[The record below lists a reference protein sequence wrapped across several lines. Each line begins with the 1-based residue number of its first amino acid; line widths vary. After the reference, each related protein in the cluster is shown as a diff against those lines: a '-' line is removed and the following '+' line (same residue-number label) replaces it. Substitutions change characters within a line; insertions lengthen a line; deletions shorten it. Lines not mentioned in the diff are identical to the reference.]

1 MWGLAVQSIAASN
14 CSICSGVDAA
24 GRKSLNRPIYAS
36 ASISLSVSVIATRKI
51 TRRDDVE
58 RAVVVQADT
67 AMVPGLQLRL
77 PHRACVPLVAA
88 AVASHGQL
96 SR

>member
-24 GRKSLNRPIYAS
+24 GRKSQNRPIDAS
-36 ASISLSVSVIATRKI
+36 ASISLSVSVIAARKI

-58 RAVVVQADT
+58 RAVVVHADT
-67 AMVPGLQLRL
+67 AVVLGLRL
-77 PHRACVPLVAA
+77 PHRACLPLVADGA
-88 AVASHGQL
+88 ASHGHL